1 METFEKDV
9 VNQYVFSKQHLSK
22 DSRAESVLQVVRD
35 LVGLH
40 ATSVSTPYL
49 SLYARMKDFRREH
62 LNEELYVKRNLI
74 RLESMRGTLFIF
86 PTEFAPIAY
95 QATKLT
101 KAQLHKAMRHW
112 NFSISEY
119 RELLNEICKVLSD
132 TPKTLPEIKK
142 LLPKG
147 IMKTLER
154 RVGKHVY
161 RATNLNIALHI
172 LMREGIVGSEK
183 TPRTLQI
190 TEANRYFLLEK
201 AYPKLNLES
210 ISQKKA
216 KKILIQRYLQAFGPV
231 TPKDIAWWTG
241 FTQTEVDK
249 VLTTM
254 KEELVPVDIMDLKE
268 TYFML
273 RMDFNQL
280 KHFRQSKEDSIVL
293 LPYEDPYT
301 KGYKARERLID
312 KGFEKVTYIGG
323 SVQPTIVLN
332 GEIVGIW
339 NREIESGKG
348 PIKLY
353 FFKEVGE
360 DLRNEAI
367 QYGKALGRLMSR
379 DREIHVKLIHHL

>member
-1 METFEKDV
+1 METFEKEI
-9 VNQYVFSKQHLSK
+9 VNQYVSSKQHLSRN
-22 DSRAESVLQVVRD
+22 SRAEGVLQVVHD

-95 QATKLT
+95 QATKPT
-101 KAQLHKAMRHW
+101 ESQLHKSMRHW
-112 NFSISEY
+112 NFSPSEY
-119 RELLNEICKVLSD
+119 QELSNEIRKVLSN

-147 IMKTLER
+147 IIKTLER
-154 RVGKHVY
+154 RVGRYVY
-161 RATNLNIALHI
+161 KMTNLNIALHI
-172 LMREGIVGSEK
+172 MMHEGIVGSEK
-183 TPRTLQI
+183 TPRTLKI
-190 TEANRYFLLEK
+190 TQVNRYFLLEK
-201 AYPKLNLES
+201 TYPQLNLES
-210 ISQKKA
+210 VSQQKA
-216 KKILIQRYLQAFGPV
+216 KKLLIKRYLQAFGPV
-231 TPKDIAWWTG
+231 TRKDIAWWTG
-241 FTQTEVDK
+241 FTQTDVNK

-254 KEELVPVDIMDLKE
+254 KEKLAPVEIAGLKE
-268 TYFML
+268 THFML
-273 RMDFNQL
+273 QTDLNQL
-280 KHFRQSKEDSIVL
+280 MRFQPSKEDSIVL

-301 KGYKARERLID
+301 KGYKVREKLIN
-312 KGFEKVTYIGG
+312 KEFEKTAYTGG

-339 NREIESGKG
+339 NRNVEFGRG

-353 FFKEVGE
+353 FFKEVRE
-360 DLRNEAI
+360 DLKKEVIR
-367 QYGKALGRLMSR
+367 YGKALGKLMSK
-379 DREIHVKLIHHL
+379 DTEIHVKVINDL